1 MARRPLG
8 VTLLVVLIVI
18 NGLIALVGGLV
29 LAIQHDDRSVIRQTS
44 MSSDSLLSY
53 GIALIIVG
61 AIYLLIARGLATG
74 GGISRFLVG
83 AFSLLNLIAGIWVAV
98 EKDGRLQT
106 QAIVSAVISAVV
118 LILLYSPRANA
129 FFRTN

>member
-18 NGLIALVGGLV
+18 NGLLALVGGLY
-29 LAIQHDDRSVIRQTS
+29 LAIQHDDRDLIRETRV
-44 MSSDSLLSY
+44 SSDNLLGY
-53 GIALIIVG
+53 GISLAVVG
-61 AIYLLIARGLATG
+61 AIYLVIARGLATG

-83 AFSLLNLIAGIWVAV
+83 AFSLINLIAGIWVAV
-98 EKDGRLQT
+98 EKEGQLQT
-106 QAIVSAVISAVV
+106 QGVVSAVISGIV
-118 LILLYSPRANA
+118 LLLLYSPRANA

>member
-18 NGLIALVGGLV
+18 NGLLALVGGLY
-29 LAIQHDDRSVIRQTS
+29 LAIQHDDRDLVRETGV
-44 MSSDSLLSY
+44 SSDNLLVY
-53 GIALIIVG
+53 GISLAVVG
-61 AIYLLIARGLATG
+61 TIYLVIARGLATG

-83 AFSLLNLIAGIWVAV
+83 AFSLINLIAGIWVAV
-98 EKDGRLQT
+98 EKDGQLQT
-106 QAIVSAVISAVV
+106 QGIINAVVSGIV

>member
-18 NGLIALVGGLV
+18 NGLLALVGGLY
-29 LAIQHDDRSVIRQTS
+29 LAIQHDDRDLIRETRV
-44 MSSDSLLSY
+44 SSDNLLGY
-53 GIALIIVG
+53 GISLAVVG
-61 AIYLLIARGLATG
+61 AIYLVIARGLATG

-83 AFSLLNLIAGIWVAV
+83 AFSLINLIAGIWVAV
-98 EKDGRLQT
+98 EKEGQLQT
-106 QAIVSAVISAVV
+106 QGIVSAVISGIV
-118 LILLYSPRANA
+118 LLLLYSPRANA

>member
-8 VTLLVVLIVI
+8 VTLLVVLIVL

-29 LAIQHDDRSVIRQTS
+29 LAIQHDDRSVIRQTA
-44 MSSDSLLSY
+44 MSSDSLLTY

-83 AFSLLNLIAGIWVAV
+83 AFSLLNLVAGIWVAV

-118 LILLYSPRANA
+118 LVLLYSPRANA

>member
-44 MSSDSLLSY
+44 MSSDSLLTY

>member
-1 MARRPLG
+1 

-44 MSSDSLLSY
+44 MSSDSLLTY

>member
-106 QAIVSAVISAVV
+106 QAIVSALISAVV

>member
-1 MARRPLG
+1 
-8 VTLLVVLIVI
+8 VTLLVVLIVV